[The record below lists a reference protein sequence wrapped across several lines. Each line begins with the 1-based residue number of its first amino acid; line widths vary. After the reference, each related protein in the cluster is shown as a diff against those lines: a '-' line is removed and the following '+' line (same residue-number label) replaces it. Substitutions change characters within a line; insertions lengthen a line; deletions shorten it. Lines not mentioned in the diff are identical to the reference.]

1 MKDLVKFL
9 MINVLIL
16 IIIAGSCL
24 SLSAQD
30 SRPNIILIMADDLGF
45 ETIGV
50 NGGTS
55 YPTPNI
61 DKLAGEGIR
70 FENAHS
76 QPVCTPTRIQLMTGK
91 YNVRNYFSFGK
102 MDRDQV
108 TFGNLLKDA
117 GYKTAVAG
125 KWQLGKEKDSPQH
138 FGFETSCLW
147 QQSLGRTDED
157 GHDTRFSNPTLQF
170 NGEIKHFTN
179 GEYGPDILSD
189 FICDFIEEN
198 KEGPFFAYYPMLL
211 THCPFVPTPDSEDYN
226 PTDPGS
232 LTYKGEPK
240 YFPDM
245 VAYTDKLV
253 GKIAAKVD
261 ELGISENTLII
272 FTGDNGTDQPIVSML
287 RGEKYPGGKHNTED
301 NGTWVPLIMRWD
313 NTIEAGRECHDLI
326 DFSDFLPTFCEMANI
341 DLPSDFITDG
351 VSFLP
356 QLQGKKGNP
365 REWIYCWYSK
375 SAKIEDLRELARDKK
390 YKLYTTGEF
399 YNVKEDFFEKNPI
412 PLHELNKEE
421 KRAFKKLSKA
431 LDRYSNVRAENQ

>member
-1 MKDLVKFL
+1 MKFL
-9 MINVLIL
+9 MFKIFALT
-16 IIIAGSCL
+16 IIAGNCT
-24 SLSAQD
+24 SLFAQEN
-30 SRPNIILIMADDLGF
+30 RPNIILIMADDLGF
-45 ETIGV
+45 ETIGA

-55 YPTPNI
+55 YATPNI
-61 DKLAGEGIR
+61 DKLAEEGIR

-102 MDRDQV
+102 MNRDQV
-108 TFGNLLKDA
+108 TFANLLKDA

-138 FGFETSCLW
+138 FGFEASCLW
-147 QQSLGRTDED
+147 QQSLERTDEE

-179 GEYGPDILSD
+179 GEFGPDILSD

-198 KEGPFFAYYPMLL
+198 KEGPFFAYYPMVL
-211 THCPFVPTPDSEDYN
+211 THCPFVPTPDSEDYD
-226 PTDPGS
+226 PKDPGS
-232 LTYKGEPK
+232 LTYKGESQ

-245 VAYTDKLV
+245 VAYMDKLV

-261 ELGISENTLII
+261 ELGISEKTLLI
-272 FTGDNGTDQPIVSML
+272 FTGDNGTDQPIVSMF
-287 RGEKYPGGKHNTED
+287 RGMEYPGGKHSTKD
-301 NGTWVPLIMRWD
+301 IGTWVPLIMRWD

-341 DLPSDFITDG
+341 ELPSDFITDG

-356 QLQGKKGNP
+356 QLHGKKGNP

-375 SAKIEDLRELARDKK
+375 FAKMDKLRELARNHK

-399 YNVKEDFFEKNPI
+399 YNVQEDFFEKNPI
-412 PLHELNKEE
+412 PLDELNKEE
-421 KRAFKKLSKA
+421 KQAYITLSNA
-431 LDRYSNVRAENQ
+431 LNRYSNVRAEKQ

>member
-1 MKDLVKFL
+1 MGKFMKFVVIK
-9 MINVLIL
+9 VLAL
-16 IIIAGSCL
+16 IIVAVNCS

-30 SRPNIILIMADDLGF
+30 NRPNIVLIMADDLGF

-55 YPTPNI
+55 YSTPNI
-61 DKLAGEGIR
+61 DKLAAEGIR

-76 QPVCTPTRIQLMTGK
+76 QPVCTPTRVQLMTGK

-102 MDRDQV
+102 MDRSEV

-138 FGFETSCLW
+138 FGFEEACLW
-147 QQSLGRTDED
+147 QHMLPRTDED
-157 GHDTRFSNPTLQF
+157 GHDTRFSNPILEF
-170 NGEIKHFTN
+170 NGEPKKYTN

-198 KEGPFFAYYPMLL
+198 KEVPFFAYYPMVL
-211 THCPFVPTPDSEDYN
+211 THCPFVPTPDSEDYD
-226 PTDPGS
+226 PEDPGS
-232 LTYKGEPK
+232 LTYKGEAK
-240 YFPDM
+240 YFSDM
-245 VAYTDKLV
+245 VSYMDKLV

-287 RGEKYPGGKHNTED
+287 RGEKYPGGKHNTKD

-313 NTIEAGRECHDLI
+313 NTIEAGRECNDLI

-341 DLPSDFITDG
+341 DLPSDFVTDG

-356 QLQGKKGNP
+356 QLKGEKGNP
-365 REWIYCWYSK
+365 REWIYSWYSK
-375 SAKIEDLRELARDKK
+375 FAKIEDLRELARDKK
-390 YKLYTTGEF
+390 YKLYATGEF
-399 YNVKEDFFEKNPI
+399 YNVQEDFFEKNPI
-412 PLHELNKEE
+412 PLDKLNAEE
-421 KRAFKKLSKA
+421 TRAYITLSQA
-431 LDRYSNVRAENQ
+431 LNEFRNVRLENQ

>member
-1 MKDLVKFL
+1 
-9 MINVLIL
+9 
-16 IIIAGSCL
+16 
-24 SLSAQD
+24 
-30 SRPNIILIMADDLGF
+30 
-45 ETIGV
+45 
-50 NGGTS
+50 
-55 YPTPNI
+55 
-61 DKLAGEGIR
+61 
-70 FENAHS
+70 
-76 QPVCTPTRIQLMTGK
+76 
-91 YNVRNYFSFGK
+91 
-102 MDRDQV
+102 
-108 TFGNLLKDA
+108 
-117 GYKTAVAG
+117 
-125 KWQLGKEKDSPQH
+125 
-138 FGFETSCLW
+138 
-147 QQSLGRTDED
+147 
-157 GHDTRFSNPTLQF
+157 
-170 NGEIKHFTN
+170 
-179 GEYGPDILSD
+179 
-189 FICDFIEEN
+189 
-198 KEGPFFAYYPMLL
+198 
-211 THCPFVPTPDSEDYN
+211 
-226 PTDPGS
+226 
-232 LTYKGEPK
+232 
-240 YFPDM
+240 
-245 VAYTDKLV
+245 
-253 GKIAAKVD
+253 VD

-399 YNVKEDFFEKNPI
+399 YDIKDDFFEKNPI